1 MIQDE
6 VRALLS
12 SIHDQCADDNNLII
26 RYKIQ
31 KCNNNI
37 ISRMTLGK
45 AMDEIV
51 ASSKQ
56 HSETFTELLVK
67 LSETGSELNI
77 SDLIPSLAWLD
88 LQVSLF

>member
-1 MIQDE
+1 
-6 VRALLS
+6 
-12 SIHDQCADDNNLII
+12 
-26 RYKIQ
+26 
-31 KCNNNI
+31 
-37 ISRMTLGK
+37 MTLGK

-67 LSETGSELNI
+67 LLETWSKLNI
-77 SDLIPSLAWLD
+77 GDLIPCLAWLD